1 VHISDVSNALKT
13 QRLRQA
19 ETSGERNAYGISEAL
34 RNAVHVWTALCFC
47 EHDAGGFDEKIT
59 NANTANDWPHVSLRE
74 QGKNWELLAAARSS
88 IRTQPSQAKCFFRA
102 SINEWS

>member
-19 ETSGERNAYGISEAL
+19 ETSGERNAYDISEAL

-59 NANTANDWPHVSLRE
+59 NANTANDWPHICPRAGQDLGIALYRE
-74 QGKNWELLAAARSS
+74 KFVTRPKPN
-88 IRTQPSQAKCFFRA
+88 
-102 SINEWS
+102 